1 MPRLATFWHQMR
13 SRLGRGTQ
21 SRSHPRVVPQI
32 FWAAL
37 QSVALSSVLVTGLGW
52 AGQRIGWLEP
62 LELNMF
68 DQWVRLQPVLPDDN
82 RLLIVGIT
90 EADIRR
96 YGWPIQDDVLAAA
109 LAQLQ
114 TTNPTVIGL
123 DLYRDLPV
131 PPGES
136 ALLEQLNAP
145 NLIAITSN
153 AFEIPPPP
161 TVPAE
166 RVGFNDLTLD
176 ADGILRRNLMQ
187 VGDDADPYFS
197 FALQVSRRYW
207 VSTGETF
214 SYTSDALWLGTST
227 LRRLQPTDGGYQTAD
242 TRGYQMLIDYR
253 HPEAIAPTL
262 ALHELLDPQTN
273 LGALTERVVL
283 IGSTAPSLK
292 DFLSTPYSAVRQE
305 AFQMSGVMV
314 HAQMISQLLDLAA
327 GTRSPFRFW
336 PQWLEVIWLGVWAFT
351 GSLLA
356 WRLRR
361 PVVLSLVALGCLTVI
376 VATSGILF
384 SYLVWIPVVGPV
396 LAFLGALGL
405 AMTHRVFYTTSHDA
419 LTGALNQTSLLAH
432 LRRSL
437 QRHQRQSQPQRLGVL
452 YVHLDQLGL
461 VNSSLGQATGDYMW
475 LELMARLRSSL
486 PKAARVARIDEDDC
500 AIAISIFD
508 KAALENLANTLR
520 DDIAQPVLIPAQQSV
535 VTDANIGIAVTQPD
549 HVYTADNLL
558 RDAHTAMFRAQSLGQ
573 TQYQIFATGMLEANL
588 QRFTLE
594 GELRQGLAEQ
604 QFELYYQP
612 IVSLQ
617 TGKIAGFEALVRWQH
632 PQRGFISPGMFVPL
646 AEETGLIIPL
656 GQWICETACQQAY
669 EWKLQLPDEPLL
681 ISINLSGRQFEQLD
695 LLEQL
700 TQSLHHRSLDGL
712 IFKLEITESMVMGDV
727 EAAIDLMFKLRSLG
741 CRLSLD
747 DFGTGY
753 SSLSYLRRFPIDTL
767 KVDQSFV
774 RNMLQ
779 SPEDLAI
786 VRTIVNLAHTLAMDV
801 IAEGV
806 ETAEDVATLRSLGAE
821 YGQGYYWAKP
831 LSVDAAT
838 DFLGQHLQAPDS
850 KLRGQA

>member
-1 MPRLATFWHQMR
+1 MR
-13 SRLGRGTQ
+13 SRFGSGAL
-21 SRSHPRVVPQI
+21 SRSQPRVVPQI

-37 QSVALSSVLVTGLGW
+37 QSVVFSSLLVTGLGL
-52 AGQRIGWLEP
+52 ATKRLGWLEP

-68 DQWVRLQPVLPDDN
+68 DQWVRLQPTLPDDD
-82 RLLIVGIT
+82 RLLIIGIT
-90 EADIRR
+90 EEDIRR
-96 YGWPIQDDVLAAA
+96 YGWPIKDDLLAAA
-109 LAQLQ
+109 LTRLQ
-114 TTNPTVIGL
+114 TANPTVIGL

-131 PPGES
+131 PPGEQ
-136 ALLEQLNAP
+136 ALIEQLNEP
-145 NLIAITSN
+145 NLIAITNN

-166 RVGFNDLTLD
+166 RVGFNDFTLD
-176 ADGILRRNLMQ
+176 PDGILRRNLLQ
-187 VGDDADPYFS
+187 VGDGENPYFS
-197 FALQVSRRYW
+197 FALQLSQQYLA
-207 VSTGETF
+207 STGGEF
-214 SYTSDALWLGTST
+214 SYNSDALLWGDAT
-227 LRRLQPTDGGYQTAD
+227 LWRLQSTDGGYQTAD

-253 HPEAIAPTL
+253 NPEAIAPTL

-273 LGALTERVVL
+273 LDTLTERVVL

-314 HAQMISQLLDLAA
+314 HAQMVSQLLDLAA

-336 PQWLEVIWLGVWAFT
+336 PQWLEGVWLGVWALT

-361 PVVLSLVALGCLTVI
+361 PVILSLVALGCLTVI
-376 VATSGILF
+376 VTTSGVLF
-384 SYLVWIPVVGPV
+384 SYLVWIPLVGPV
-396 LAFLGALGL
+396 LVFLGALGL
-405 AMTHRVFYTTSHDA
+405 TMTHRVFYTTSHDA

-437 QRHQRQSQPQRLGVL
+437 KRHQRQLKPQQLGVL

-461 VNSSLGQATGDYMW
+461 VNSSLGQTTGDYMW
-475 LELMARLRSSL
+475 LELMARLRSRL
-486 PKAARVARIDEDDC
+486 PKAARIARIDEDDC
-500 AIAISIFD
+500 AIAVPIFD
-508 KAALENLANTLR
+508 KAALENLTNTLR
-520 DDIAQPVLIPAQQSV
+520 DDIAQPVLMPPRQSV

-549 HVYTADNLL
+549 HVYTAEDLL

-594 GELRQGLAEQ
+594 GDLRQGIAEQ

-612 IVSLQ
+612 IVSLH
-617 TGKIAGFEALVRWQH
+617 TGNIAGFEALVRWQH
-632 PQRGFISPGMFVPL
+632 PERGFISPGMFVPL

-669 EWKLQLPDEPLL
+669 EWKLQLPDWPLL
-681 ISINLSGRQFEQLD
+681 ISINLSGRQFEQVD
-695 LLEQL
+695 LIAQL
-700 TQSLHHRSLDGL
+700 AQCFSGRSLEGL
-712 IFKLEITESMVMGDV
+712 LFKLEITESMVMGDV

-741 CRLSLD
+741 CKLSLD

-779 SPEDLAI
+779 SSEDLAI

-806 ETAEDVATLRSLGAE
+806 ETADDVVALRSLGAE

-831 LSVDAAT
+831 LPVDAAT
-838 DFLGQHLQAPDS
+838 KFLQQHLQVTNSEFRA
-850 KLRGQA
+850 QE